1 MEVKFNELETNI
13 KDKNFR
19 DSYMDI
25 NGFKNLYQPTT
36 DIVKNDKGDQVLDI
50 HSIWVSGGIIFLNYW
65 KYVVSMSSETEKH
78 TAEPLAPEPST
89 TEV

>member
-13 KDKNFR
+13 KDKNIR

-25 NGFKNLYQPTT
+25 NGFKNGYQPTT

-50 HSIWVSGGIIFLNYW
+50 HSI
-65 KYVVSMSSETEKH
+65 
-78 TAEPLAPEPST
+78 
-89 TEV
+89 